1 MRNVPSGPAVSLPAQ
16 TPALPASA
24 FHCDLCQKPARFL
37 SPSRAAVLAAVSRST
52 IYYWMRHGWV
62 HWRLLPSQ
70 RRVICM
76 ESLSRASALGVQAE
90 RSPQGTAA

>member
-1 MRNVPSGPAVSLPAQ
+1 MTTVPPGPAGSLLAR

-37 SPSRAAVLAAVSRST
+37 SPSRAAVLVAVSRST

-62 HWRLLPSQ
+62 HWRVLPSK

-76 ESLSRASALGVQAE
+76 ESLSQANALE
-90 RSPQGTAA
+90 PQVAGAPQSTAA